1 MKFFT
6 GNALWQLLAQSD
18 WVSWAVILI
27 LLSMS
32 IFCWAIA
39 IYKFQIF
46 NRKNKQLH
54 NVLLRLSAVNS
65 LEQLLIVGQQ
75 VAQTLPGAVITRSL
89 ARAQFLLGE
98 HQGLKKTL
106 SSHDMELLRSEVD
119 SLLDELIVQEE
130 QQVPFLKTCAEAGPL
145 LGLFG
150 TIWGLIHAFVRIS
163 QEQNADIVTVAP
175 GIAEALITT
184 LVGLIVAIPA
194 LILFNM
200 LQARV
205 QHIEHQLM
213 MVADRCLW
221 VIQTTLQNREL

>member
-18 WVSWAVILI
+18 WVSWFVILV
-27 LLSMS
+27 LLGMS
-32 IFCWAIA
+32 IICWAIA
-39 IYKFQIF
+39 IYKFQVL
-46 NRKNKQLH
+46 NKKNKQLH
-54 NVLLRLSAVNS
+54 HVLLRLSAVTS
-65 LEQLLIVGQQ
+65 LDQLLAIGQE

-89 ARAQFLLGE
+89 ARAQLLLGE
-98 HQGLKKTL
+98 QGVRRAL
-106 SSHDMELLRSEVD
+106 SAYDCDMVRSEVD
-119 SLLDELIVQEE
+119 SLLDELVVQEE
-130 QQVPFLKTCAEAGPL
+130 QQIPFLKTCAEAGPL

-150 TIWGLIHAFVRIS
+150 TIWGLIHAFVKIS

-194 LILFNM
+194 LILYNM
-200 LQARV
+200 VQARL
-205 QHIEHQLM
+205 QHMEHQLA

-221 VIQTTLQNREL
+221 VLQTTLHKREV